1 MYEGKF
7 VQVTNLRKHP
17 DYAIFY
23 TTWTRLFIIGIIP
36 TLLLIYFNY
45 KVGCRGLSSSVGKA
59 SWIKVPEK
67 RCN

>member
-1 MYEGKF
+1 VSYIEVMSEGKF

-45 KVGCRGLSSSVGKA
+45 KVTMMNEIQEGSQ
-59 SWIKVPEK
+59 IKLHEK
-67 RCN
+67 

>member
-45 KVGCRGLSSSVGKA
+45 KVGCRGLSSSVG
-59 SWIKVPEK
+59 
-67 RCN
+67 